1 MLDWIIDIL
10 LWIMNMTHKVTHLW
24 AVDII
29 LLTILARVAL
39 YPLNKTMNKSM
50 KQMQK
55 LQPVMKEIQEKY
67 KDQPEKSQQEM
78 MALYKKYKINPLASC
93 FPLLLQMPIF
103 IALFWA
109 LRDPRFFLRLPGFEY
124 ATLFGI
130 QLTVPPLISH
140 PFPEIALKAGVFDL
154 FSILQFP
161 LIADRFLYLYTLPL
175 VALYIATTI
184 IQSKMMSAQSQAQT
198 AGQPNTMLFMMPMF
212 IIFGFMFPTG
222 LLVYFIT
229 SNALQMGQY
238 WQIQREVTLEE
249 GLTEDYSLKDKSGP
263 SLSNKTA
270 IPEKVEET
278 GKPNKGKPDKGKKN
292 KK

>member
-10 LWIMNMTHKVTHLW
+10 LWIMNMTHKVTNLW

-39 YPLNKTMNKSM
+39 YPLNKNMNKSM

-67 KDQPEKSQQEM
+67 KGQPEKSQKETM
-78 MALYKKYKINPLASC
+78 ELYKKYKINPLASC

-109 LRDPRFFLRLPGFEY
+109 LRDPRFYLKLPGFEY

-130 QLTVPPLISH
+130 QLTIPPLISY

-154 FSILQFP
+154 FSLYQIP

-175 VALYIATTI
+175 VALYIASTI
-184 IQSKMMSAQSQAQT
+184 IQSKMMSSQSQAQSP
-198 AGQPNTMLFMMPMF
+198 GQPNTMMFMMPMF
-212 IIFGFMFPTG
+212 IIFGFLFPTG

-229 SNALQMGQY
+229 SNVLQMQQY
-238 WQIQREVTLEE
+238 WNIQHEITREESLAEE
-249 GLTEDYSLKDKSGP
+249 ITLKDKP
-263 SLSNKTA
+263 APEPSNKTA
-270 IPEKVEET
+270 AVVKTESPV
-278 GKPNKGKPDKGKKN
+278 KPNKGKPEKGKK